1 MADSTIGTAPG
12 QRPPNAT
19 RGTRR
24 AGKAGTLAPMRVL
37 LVEPAT
43 NAPGSYGQRAGED
56 PVGEHERPLSTMR
69 ITLPLLAAL
78 MPPEV
83 DATIAYDQCR
93 ELERDLDFGAYD
105 LVGLTCTTHTGQIA
119 RAAELAALSRRRGTP
134 CIVGGPVTVPQN
146 HHFVPLLAEHFDS
159 VIVGEAEPV
168 LFDVLSDVQNH
179 QLRPTYESVG
189 FQPFENV
196 PIPRFDLIDLN
207 NFSPPH
213 VFPVQTARGCPHHCA
228 FCSEFLYTPWR
239 FRPVPEVIAEL
250 LRYKSEFGAD
260 RLIFRDDDF
269 LVHPKRSHELLTQ
282 LQTLDLAW
290 ACQTDLSVSR
300 RLDLANLAVDAGLR
314 AVAFGLESIS
324 EVNRKAIDKTF
335 FALKD
340 VGRLLRTLRER
351 QVELQ
356 INIIFGFDDDG
367 PDVFDTTVDFMLE
380 HGVSTF
386 YANILDPEPGSPLY
400 ETLKAQGRILKDGPL
415 EVEAPENVTYIP
427 KGMSAEELVTG
438 TKYARDRFH
447 AERRKDLPYWRGID
461 KTEY

>member
-1 MADSTIGTAPG
+1 
-12 QRPPNAT
+12 
-19 RGTRR
+19 
-24 AGKAGTLAPMRVL
+24 
-37 LVEPAT
+37 
-43 NAPGSYGQRAGED
+43 
-56 PVGEHERPLSTMR
+56 MR

-93 ELERDLDFGAYD
+93 DLERDLDFGAYD

-119 RAAELAALSRRRGTP
+119 RAAELADLSRRRGTP

-179 QLRPTYESVG
+179 RLRPTYESVG

-207 NFSPPH
+207 NFSPPY

-282 LQTLDLAW
+282 LQTLDLEW
-290 ACQTDLSVSR
+290 ACQTDLRLSR

-314 AVAFGLESIS
+314 AVAFGLEP
-324 EVNRKAIDKTF
+324 
-335 FALKD
+335 
-340 VGRLLRTLRER
+340 RLRPTRR
-351 QVELQ
+351 VR
-356 INIIFGFDDDG
+356 
-367 PDVFDTTVDFMLE
+367 
-380 HGVSTF
+380 
-386 YANILDPEPGSPLY
+386 A
-400 ETLKAQGRILKDGPL
+400 GPL
-415 EVEAPENVTYIP
+415 RDPQPRAATRIGAARNLGRFTLTR
-427 KGMSAEELVTG
+427 GHSTG
-438 TKYARDRFH
+438 GPGAGNSPASGSRVSNPAF
-447 AERRKDLPYWRGID
+447 RGVGS
-461 KTEY
+461 TPRSNTP